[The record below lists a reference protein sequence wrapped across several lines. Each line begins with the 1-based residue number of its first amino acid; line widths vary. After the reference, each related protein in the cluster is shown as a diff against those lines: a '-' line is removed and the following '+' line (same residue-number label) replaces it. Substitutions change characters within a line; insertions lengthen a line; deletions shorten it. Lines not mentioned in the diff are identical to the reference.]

1 MLLSMC
7 RYSIKKEV
15 QLLPPALLGYFFAA
29 STGSVCIFYRGAGE
43 GTELF
48 CVTLH
53 YIYGRNGS
61 ILFPPVASYTYC
73 LESCT
78 LESAWR
84 VPLIGKYNGNL

>member
-29 STGSVCIFYRGAGE
+29 ATGSVCIFYRGAGE
-43 GTELF
+43 GPELF

-53 YIYGRNGS
+53 YIYGRM
-61 ILFPPVASYTYC
+61 VAYSF
-73 LESCT
+73 LLWLVT
-78 LESAWR
+78 LTVLSHAHLR
-84 VPLIGKYNGNL
+84 VFRGYH